1 MTSSIDGNENTKPEN
16 NPWYLLATL
25 YGPPSSDDTGL
36 QERNRIAWN
45 RYLSKLLLLK
55 NDCRLLLSSKAPQLI
70 GDLEPFTHEALAEIS
85 AAFTERC
92 IKANSRV
99 TAGLPDMVLN
109 NKIDLSRIVFDNC
122 LMMNNFIFPGEV
134 DFSNVI
140 FKKAACFKEAVFCDV
155 ASFEGTTFSSR
166 TDFRR
171 VTFSSIA
178 NFAVA
183 TFSDLAL
190 FQHANFSGPAH
201 FHQGT
206 FSGVT
211 HFHDATF
218 SYGANF
224 RGVAF
229 SATTHFEQTNFLGYA
244 EFRDT
249 SFLYAA
255 FFHGAKFDGLTRFTN
270 AKCAVVVFKGAKFCI
285 AEFRGAIFSQLASFD
300 DAAFSDSAQFD
311 HAAFGSPCSFV
322 NAEMKGPTSFEA
334 ANFRSEPPRFFGA
347 KLHEGTVWRHVH
359 WPIPSIQAE
368 AGPFVDAYE
377 RLKLE
382 MDRLKKHEDE
392 LDFFALELQSRRVLA
407 GGWRGLPIAI
417 YGLLC
422 DYRRSYV
429 RPLVGLLVTVL
440 VGALLCISYFGLS
453 RYPRAFGLSV
463 ANTFDVFG
471 FRKDFVDPHIIESLS
486 RFLQIVSAFQTLVG
500 IVLLFFFGLAVRNRF
515 RMK

>member
-1 MTSSIDGNENTKPEN
+1 LIFLTS
-16 NPWYLLATL
+16 
-25 YGPPSSDDTGL
+25 
-36 QERNRIAWN
+36 
-45 RYLSKLLLLK
+45 
-55 NDCRLLLSSKAPQLI
+55 
-70 GDLEPFTHEALAEIS
+70 
-85 AAFTERC
+85 
-92 IKANSRV
+92 
-99 TAGLPDMVLN
+99 
-109 NKIDLSRIVFDNC
+109 
-122 LMMNNFIFPGEV
+122 
-134 DFSNVI
+134 FS
-140 FKKAACFKEAVFCDV
+140 KKAACFKEAVFCDV

-201 FHQGT
+201 FHQGA

-211 HFHDATF
+211 HFHEATF
-218 SYGANF
+218 SDAANF

-249 SFLYAA
+249 SFFEAA
-255 FFHGAKFDGLTRFTN
+255 FFHSAKFAGLTMFVH
-270 AKCAVVVFKGAKFCI
+270 AKCSVVVFKEAKFSNI
-285 AEFRGAIFSQLASFD
+285 TEFRGAIFSQLASFD
-300 DAAFSDSAQFD
+300 DADFSDLAFD
-311 HAAFGSPCSFV
+311 HAAFGSSISFV
-322 NAEMKGPTSFEA
+322 NAEMKGRTSFEA

-347 KLHEGTVWRHVH
+347 KLHEGTVWRDVH

-422 DYRRSYV
+422 DYGRSYV
-429 RPLVGLLVTVL
+429 RPMGWALTTII
-440 VGALLCISYFGLS
+440 VGAALYLPHFGLS
-453 RYPRAFGLSV
+453 KYPQALGLSV
-463 ANTFDVFG
+463 ANTLGVFG
-471 FRKDFVDPHIIESLS
+471 FRKDFIDPHVIESLS
-486 RFLQIVSAFQTLVG
+486 RFLKIVSAFQTLVG